1 MDGII
6 NVYKEPGFT
15 SHDVV
20 AKLRGILHMK
30 KYGCINVHASLLPK
44 YRGAAPIQWVVID
57 GEKESGV
64 TTMMMDVGLDTG
76 DMLEQKAIPLDE
88 KETGG
93 SLFDKLSEV
102 GAKLCVKTMEAIEN
116 GTAVYTPQDDALA
129 THTGKIQKEMGSI
142 DWSKDAEV
150 IERLVRGLNPWPSAY
165 TRIDD
170 KNLKIWRAKV
180 ISHEVKAAPG
190 CILKVTKDEL
200 EVQTGNG
207 VLALL
212 EVQLEGKK
220 RMTTDAFLRGY
231 QVTEG
236 SFLKRC

>member
-1 MDGII
+1 
-6 NVYKEPGFT
+6 
-15 SHDVV
+15 
-20 AKLRGILHMK
+20 
-30 KYGCINVHASLLPK
+30 
-44 YRGAAPIQWVVID
+44 
-57 GEKESGV
+57 
-64 TTMMMDVGLDTG
+64 MMMDVGLDTG

-165 TRIDD
+165 TRVDD

-231 QVTEG
+231 QVCLLYT
-236 SFLKRC
+236 SDAADD